1 MMWWYDNSNGTAM
14 NGWGYALMTVSM
26 VLFWGLVIFG
36 VIALVRYLGRQDR
49 SAAVSRLTP
58 EQVLA
63 ERFAHGQIDEHEYQ
77 ARLDTLR
84 AAPRPLI
91 KP

>member
-1 MMWWYDNSNGTAM
+1 MMWWYDNSNGSGM

-26 VLFWGLVIFG
+26 VLFWGLVIFR
-36 VIALVRYLGRQDR
+36 VIALVRYIGRQDR
-49 SAAVSRLTP
+49 SVTPPRLTP

-63 ERFAHGQIDEHEYQ
+63 ERFAHGQIDEQEYQ
-77 ARLDTLR
+77 QRLDTLHGR
-84 AAPRPLI
+84 PRPLI